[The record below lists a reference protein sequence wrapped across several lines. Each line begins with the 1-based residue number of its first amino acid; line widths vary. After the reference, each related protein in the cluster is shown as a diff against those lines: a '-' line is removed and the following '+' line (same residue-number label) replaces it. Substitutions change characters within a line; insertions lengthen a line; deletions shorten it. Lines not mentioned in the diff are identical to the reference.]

1 MDELSGQMETSDCHE
16 TVPLLPTV
24 SATHKDLECG
34 SDATSKSNAIPTKKA
49 GYGLFVAVCFSLNY
63 SIGSGILGLPFE
75 YFKSG
80 FIMGS
85 VLLCYL
91 GLLTYITYTH
101 VMDGMQRGEAL
112 TILANENGLTRT
124 ELMYDPSYTAER
136 LRGTRPH
143 ELKSKYAFIKNE
155 YQLSELIGM
164 DTLSVHCNVHH
175 TVYGALCDILALCG
189 STDILISNRNAYF
202 PYDFAREITSIF

>member
-1 MDELSGQMETSDCHE
+1 METSDSHE

-24 SATHKDLECG
+24 SATHEDLECG
-34 SDATSKSNAIPTKKA
+34 SDITSKLSNSTPTKKA
-49 GYGLFVAVCFSLNY
+49 GYGLFVGICFSLNY

-80 FIMGS
+80 FILGS
-85 VLLCYL
+85 FLLCYL

-112 TILANENGLTRT
+112 TILANEEGITRT

-136 LRGTRPH
+136 LRGTPSNQ
-143 ELKSKYAFIKNE
+143 LKSKYSFVRNE
-155 YQLSELIGM
+155 YQLSELIG
-164 DTLSVHCNVHH
+164 
-175 TVYGALCDILALCG
+175 
-189 STDILISNRNAYF
+189 
-202 PYDFAREITSIF
+202 IFIVSHSL